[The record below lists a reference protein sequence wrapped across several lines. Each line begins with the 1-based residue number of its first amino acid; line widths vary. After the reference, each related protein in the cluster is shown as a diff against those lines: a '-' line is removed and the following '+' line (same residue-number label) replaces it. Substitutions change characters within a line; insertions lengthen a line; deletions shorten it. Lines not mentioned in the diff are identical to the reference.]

1 MKKTARRPRRLKAQ
15 VPPLVARDDAAGVDL
30 GATLVT
36 AALPP
41 SRSGPTV
48 RTFATFTPDLQAL
61 VAWFQENGIRT
72 VAMEATSV
80 YWIPLYSML
89 EAAGIEVCLVNARHL
104 KNVPGRK
111 TDVADAQWL
120 QQLHAVGLLHASFH
134 PPAAIRTLRTLWRQ
148 RDSLVREAARQVQLM
163 HKALDQM
170 NLHVHHVLS
179 DLMGESGS
187 RMVTAILAGERDA
200 RALARLRDHRVK
212 ASEATLIKAL
222 TGDYRAEYLF
232 CLQQAHD
239 SYTHFRTQIAA
250 CDGQL
255 ETALAKLETVTDTPV
270 PAPARVT
277 QGKKDKTARKDSHQ
291 PKFDVRTQLYRVCG
305 VDLTAVPGI
314 NLGVATTIVAEV
326 GPKFTGFKTSK
337 HFCSWL
343 RVAPDPRVSGGQT
356 IGGKVPRGSPRA
368 ARAFRLAAHSLHS
381 SLSPLGDLF
390 RRFRA
395 KLGAAA
401 AITAVAHKLARIVY
415 HLLTTRT
422 PYDESKVVAA
432 SAHYHLRQAASLRKR
447 ARALGYQII
456 PLQPTIE
463 VVP

>member
-1 MKKTARRPRRLKAQ
+1 MKKTARRSRRLKAQ

-30 GATLVT
+30 GSTLVT

-41 SRSGPTV
+41 SRPGVTV

-80 YWIPLYSML
+80 YWIPLYTMF
-89 EAAGIEVCLVNARHL
+89 EDAGIDICLVNARHL

-134 PPAAIRTLRTLWRQ
+134 PPVAIRVVRTLWRQ
-148 RDSLVREAARQVQLM
+148 RDALVREAARQVQLM

-187 RMVTAILAGERDA
+187 RMVTAILAGERNA
-200 RALARLRDHRVK
+200 ATLAKLRDHRVK
-212 ASEATLIKAL
+212 ATEATLIKAL
-222 TGDYRAEYLF
+222 TGDYRAEYLL
-232 CLQQAHD
+232 CLQQAHE
-239 SYTHFRTQIAA
+239 TFGHFQNQIAA
-250 CDGQL
+250 CDRHI
-255 ETALAKLETVTDTPV
+255 EAALAKLDAVVHTPP
-270 PAPARVT
+270 PAPAGVAN
-277 QGKKDKTARKDSHQ
+277 GKKDKTARKGTNQ
-291 PKFDVRTQLYRVCG
+291 PAFDVRTHLYRVCG

-314 NLGVATTIVAEV
+314 NVGVAATLVAEV
-326 GPKFTGFKTSK
+326 GPKLIGFKTSK

-343 RVAPDPRVSGGQT
+343 RVAPDPRVSGGQM

-368 ARAFRLAAHSLHS
+368 ARAFRLAAYSLHS
-381 SLSPLGDLF
+381 SHSPLGDVF

-395 KLGAAA
+395 KLGAPA
-401 AITAVAHKLARIVY
+401 AITALAHKLARIVY
-415 HLLTTRT
+415 HMLTTRD
-422 PYDESKVVAA
+422 PYDEAKVAA
-432 SAHYHLRQAASLRKR
+432 TTEHYLVRVEASLRKR
-447 ARALGYQII
+447 ARSLGYQII
-456 PLQPTIE
+456 PIQTPINA
-463 VVP
+463 VP